1 MKKGIGFALV
11 VLVTATAAAS
21 AQGAHRQVQTASAGL
36 SCKSTLKVAIVT
48 PLSGAAAFLGEEQ
61 LTWAKLAVA
70 KLAPQ
75 MGLKI
80 QLLQGDTPVEQG
92 AQPAQTLAQK
102 YVSDP
107 KVVGIIGPSTSGAAV
122 ASTKTYFQAGMAHI
136 SPSATKTDLTYKQ
149 NGQREGTPAFF
160 RVVPADNVQG
170 PTDASY
176 MVNTLHVKKVVV
188 FDFQEPYSQGLA
200 AAVTSYLKAHNV
212 SVTRLSAPNTTTDYS
227 SYVTKVPGDADVVF
241 FPTQQ
246 PPAAQTFAEQLVEQG
261 KKATMFSSDGSDAPT
276 QYNKPG
282 GYVSNFAPDIT
293 GFKADAAVI
302 AAWKKAN
309 PGKQVG
315 SFGPPTY
322 GATQVLLTAI
332 KNACA
337 VGHGTLKNRSDV
349 LHQVKHVKIKN
360 WILGGSFKFST
371 KTNDPLNAKFYIF
384 KIQPNGSYKLVG

>member
-1 MKKGIGFALV
+1 MKKGIGIALV
-11 VLVTATAAAS
+11 VLVTAMAAAS

-36 SCKSTLKVAIVT
+36 SCRSTLKVAIVT
-48 PLSGAAAFLGEEQ
+48 PLSGAAAFLGQEQ

-70 KLAPQ
+70 QFDRQL
-75 MGLKI
+75 GLKV

-102 YVSDP
+102 YVADP

-136 SPSATKTDLTYKQ
+136 SPSATKTDLTYTV

-160 RVVPADNVQG
+160 RVIPADNVQG
-170 PTDASY
+170 PTDAAY
-176 MVNTLHVKKVVV
+176 MVKTLKVKKVVV

-200 AAVTSYLKAHNV
+200 AAVTSYLQAHNV

-261 KKATMFSSDGSDAPT
+261 KKATMFSGDGSDTPA

-293 GFKADAAVI
+293 GIKADAGVI

-322 GATQVLLTAI
+322 GATQVLMTAI
-332 KNACA
+332 KKACDA
-337 VGHGTLKNRSDV
+337 GHGTLKNRSAV
-349 LHQVKHVKIKN
+349 LHQVKHVQIKN
-360 WILGGSFKFST
+360 WILGGSFRFST